1 MLYFS
6 PDQNAEVLVD
16 YVDQL
21 NVGRDI
27 PIQTVAY
34 DCANHITNVSS
45 PTLRTNICELL
56 DEVDLCST
64 ANYIYSLFL
73 FLADNEEIGRKF
85 RW

>member
-1 MLYFS
+1 MTMALWKAKITRYLTFQTILHFS

-45 PTLRTNICELL
+45 SSVRTKR
-56 DEVDLCST
+56 VSMH
-64 ANYIYSLFL
+64 Y
-73 FLADNEEIGRKF
+73 
-85 RW
+85 